1 MDQPTMP
8 LPEVKTYQ
16 ELQHQLDQNLVKL
29 GVLRS
34 QATAQADRAQSQ
46 LSDVITR
53 RLPSNP

>member
-1 MDQPTMP
+1 MEQPTMS

-16 ELQHQLDQNLVKL
+16 ELQRQLDQNLARL

-34 QATAQADRAQSQ
+34 QATAQADQAQSQ

-53 RLPSNP
+53 RLPSNL

>member
-1 MDQPTMP
+1 MEQPVMTSR
-8 LPEVKTYQ
+8 EIQTYQ
-16 ELQHQLDQNLVKL
+16 ELQRQLDQNLVKL

>member
-1 MDQPTMP
+1 MP
-8 LPEVKTYQ
+8 LPEIKTYQ

-29 GVLRS
+29 GVLKS
-34 QATAQADRAQSQ
+34 QATAQADKAQSQ